1 MIEWIISLLLLLA
14 ASVVFLAAIGLL
26 KMPDLPTRM
35 HATTKSGVLAI
46 VLIMIAVALFFA
58 RADITARA
66 LAIIAFTFITAP
78 IAAHAIGRA
87 GYLSGVA
94 LWSESVRDDLKD
106 YYESRS
112 QATSSQ
118 GNSSGQRDAD

>member
-14 ASVVFLAAIGLL
+14 ASVVFLAAVGLL

-106 YYESRS
+106 YYASRS

-118 GNSSGQRDAD
+118 VNSSSQRDDD